1 MCVIKVKNASYD
13 RYEELI
19 MRREELKKECLFW
32 SNEYTRVFGELVVAV
47 FKEKLLCAK
56 KQLSFLRPRL
66 RRFSK
71 SNWLQSE
78 TMLIPKHIIFR
89 KT

>member
-32 SNEYTRVFGELVVAV
+32 SNEYTRVFGELVVAI

-56 KQLSFLRPRL
+56 KKKAL
-66 RRFSK
+66 
-71 SNWLQSE
+71 E
-78 TMLIPKHIIFR
+78 Y
-89 KT
+89 